1 LESYKFLLTL
11 DNIGFAQNSHFRGIN
26 RENGLYAVY
35 YREKEEWTIK
45 KNGADIYPPADI
57 GPVRASMH
65 RKDRRGGDRVII
77 YNP

>member
-1 LESYKFLLTL
+1 M
-11 DNIGFAQNSHFRGIN
+11 DN
-26 RENGLYAVY
+26 
-35 YREKEEWTIK
+35 KK
-45 KNGADIYPPADI
+45 KNGADIHPLVDI